1 MEEVVEIE
9 YKVKTEVFEGP
20 LGLLLSLI
28 EARKLFIN
36 EISLSKVTDDYI
48 SHIRTI
54 QSKSLSD
61 ITAFISV
68 AATLILIK
76 SRSLLPG
83 ISLTQ
88 EEEKSIVDLESRV
101 RMYQVIKEV
110 SEEMRARFGKQV
122 LFGRQEKR
130 GVTFDDMFVPD
141 SQISL
146 DSIHRQVFDVIH
158 ALPRKEA
165 VLPQVEIKKVFS
177 IEEMIDSLTERIGT
191 AMKMSFRDFAGS
203 HGEDAVTHKEKK
215 VYVIVSFLAM
225 LELVRQGLVDVVQ
238 NSTFDDMEIVKY
250 EEITIER
257 VGDLPENE
265 LTDKPT

>member
-1 MEEVVEIE
+1 
-9 YKVKTEVFEGP
+9 
-20 LGLLLSLI
+20 
-28 EARKLFIN
+28 
-36 EISLSKVTDDYI
+36 
-48 SHIRTI
+48 
-54 QSKSLSD
+54 
-61 ITAFISV
+61 
-68 AATLILIK
+68 
-76 SRSLLPG
+76 
-83 ISLTQ
+83 
-88 EEEKSIVDLESRV
+88 
-101 RMYQVIKEV
+101 
-110 SEEMRARFGKQV
+110 
-122 LFGRQEKR
+122 
-130 GVTFDDMFVPD
+130 MFVPD

-265 LTDKPT
+265 LTDKPS